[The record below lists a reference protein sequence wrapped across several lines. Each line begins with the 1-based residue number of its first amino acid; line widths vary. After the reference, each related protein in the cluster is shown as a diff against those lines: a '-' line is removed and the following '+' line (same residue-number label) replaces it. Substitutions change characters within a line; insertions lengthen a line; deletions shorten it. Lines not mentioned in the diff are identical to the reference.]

1 VISVEELSKR
11 YGGQDA
17 LRGLELSVPRGE
29 IFGFIGP
36 NGAGKTT
43 TIRILATLVLAD
55 SGTASIGGIP
65 VADDPH
71 GVRELVG
78 YMPDYFGVYD
88 RLTAQEYLEFYAAC
102 HGVPRRR
109 RRKVAREL
117 LELVDLGERSEDLVD
132 TLSRGMQQR
141 LGLARALVHDP
152 QVLLLDEPASGLDP
166 RARVEMRELVR
177 EMRRMGKTIL
187 ISSHIL
193 PELEELCTWVGFID
207 RGRMVTVGPVTDVR
221 NQVTSG
227 RRLRVDLV
235 DSEDEKLLA
244 AQRAIRERLGVVE
257 VSIVEQHLEVT
268 VEDSFP
274 DQELLGELV
283 RADVGVRSFAPVTG
297 DLSEAF
303 MRLTEP
309 RSGTGAGEDVE
320 EEER

>member
-1 VISVEELSKR
+1 
-11 YGGQDA
+11 
-17 LRGLELSVPRGE
+17 
-29 IFGFIGP
+29 
-36 NGAGKTT
+36 
-43 TIRILATLVLAD
+43 
-55 SGTASIGGIP
+55 
-65 VADDPH
+65 
-71 GVRELVG
+71 
-78 YMPDYFGVYD
+78 
-88 RLTAQEYLEFYAAC
+88 
-102 HGVPRRR
+102 
-109 RRKVAREL
+109 
-117 LELVDLGERSEDLVD
+117 
-132 TLSRGMQQR
+132 
-141 LGLARALVHDP
+141 
-152 QVLLLDEPASGLDP
+152 
-166 RARVEMRELVR
+166 
-177 EMRRMGKTIL
+177 MGKTIL
-187 ISSHIL
+187 VSSHIL

-221 NQVTSG
+221 NQVRSG

-283 RADVGVRSFAPVTG
+283 RADIGVRSFAPVAG

-309 RSGTGAGEDVE
+309 RSGAGAGGDVE